1 MADIFCHFNFC
12 YNTKNYFSTVA
23 ASTEEVTAKKS
34 AENLQNRTCKG
45 TEEILGLVYSSI
57 GKYEILMHYTSL
69 GQPELALYGI

>member
-57 GKYEILMHYTSL
+57 ILKIKTCFSQLWQH
-69 GQPELALYGI
+69 